1 MNAFTR
7 YETDEDFRLVFSN
20 PTHARLDE
28 TAAQVVIGNDDKPPA
43 VIDLGKN
50 YGKLIQPVQVDG
62 DHYFYFWDVSGDGVA
77 NPPDGNTHQGAGY
90 ANRYDYVTHDWLDRI
105 FQQDVN
111 GRYGDGDTD
120 NTYRFA
126 TLNGVKLALPTVGNG
141 VDRIVYGEEG
151 HGYQNGTRISGT
163 ASNPTYDDYLAI
175 WDAYNGTGTG
185 TDMDGTPGG
194 LGRLHLLLVGHSL
207 GVGPR
212 PHHPLRWLR
221 VPQLL
226 LLRLLRRR

>member
-77 NPPDGNTHQGAGY
+77 NPPDGNTH
-90 ANRYDYVTHDWLDRI
+90 
-105 FQQDVN
+105 
-111 GRYGDGDTD
+111 
-120 NTYRFA
+120 
-126 TLNGVKLALPTVGNG
+126 PTM
-141 VDRIVYGEEG
+141 
-151 HGYQNGTRISGT
+151 
-163 ASNPTYDDYLAI
+163 ASCSTTPTTTTI
-175 WDAYNGTGTG
+175 T
-185 TDMDGTPGG
+185 
-194 LGRLHLLLVGHSL
+194 S
-207 GVGPR
+207 
-212 PHHPLRWLR
+212 PLRCGEVR
-221 VPQLL
+221 
-226 LLRLLRRR
+226 